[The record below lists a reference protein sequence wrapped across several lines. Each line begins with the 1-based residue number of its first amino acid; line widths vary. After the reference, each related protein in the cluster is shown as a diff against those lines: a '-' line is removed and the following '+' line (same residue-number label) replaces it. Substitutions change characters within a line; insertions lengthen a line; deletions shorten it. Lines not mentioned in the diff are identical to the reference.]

1 MVAAALTTQG
11 KGQARICDGK
21 EGGRRLGRRGQRWM
35 HYFDRFRF
43 NGYSGAK
50 SLSSAPCLTR
60 QSQCLHAPPAGQ
72 AARIDC
78 TWWLGGVV
86 VGVGRAHK
94 DGLPWPIE
102 LFAAVRFACL
112 CGVDRACW
120 LVPLA
125 TRHVMHT
132 HQHKPSYSEPCYLM
146 LGLVSSHPS
155 PSYTGTHRLV
165 LPWDDDVRTTLSPSR
180 SLAFDRRHAR
190 LLHIRMAHSMESRQ
204 SRLSRISSRTDTEIF
219 DDGKGEKRY
228 VLDLVRLASR
238 RGGEWAG
245 GGTRWK
251 PRDEIRQEAHFS
263 LQSQVIMALHVYW

>member
-1 MVAAALTTQG
+1 MCG
-11 KGQARICDGK
+11 
-21 EGGRRLGRRGQRWM
+21 EG
-35 HYFDRFRF
+35 
-43 NGYSGAK
+43 
-50 SLSSAPCLTR
+50 T
-60 QSQCLHAPPAGQ
+60 
-72 AARIDC
+72 
-78 TWWLGGVV
+78 
-86 VGVGRAHK
+86 HK

-102 LFAAVRFACL
+102 LFDAVRFACL
-112 CGVDRACW
+112 PVWRRSCVLA
-120 LVPLA
+120 LPLA
-125 TRHVMHT
+125 SEACHAHT
-132 HQHKPSYSEPCYLM
+132 PAQAVYSEPCYLM

-228 VLDLVRLASR
+228 VLDLASR

-245 GGTRWK
+245 GGTR
-251 PRDEIRQEAHFS
+251 
-263 LQSQVIMALHVYW
+263 